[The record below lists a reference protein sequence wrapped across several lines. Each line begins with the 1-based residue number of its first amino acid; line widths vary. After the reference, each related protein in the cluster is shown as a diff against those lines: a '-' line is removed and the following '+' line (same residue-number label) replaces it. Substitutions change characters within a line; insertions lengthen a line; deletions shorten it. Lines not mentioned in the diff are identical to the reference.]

1 MVKTP
6 ASFKVMDIKRAIKA
20 IQDTGLEIDRVEV
33 DRTGKIVIV
42 PRPQNTPAPEPTT
55 TGWEDVIERG
65 KRGGPE
71 DPRRKFRK

>member
-42 PRPQNTPAPEPTT
+42 PRPQNAPAPEV
-55 TGWEDVIERG
+55 TGWEDYLASG
-65 KRGGPE
+65 KKGQPE
-71 DPRRKFRK
+71 DRGRYFRK